1 VYLEELVGITKLQ
14 VSTKMDEANVQFLD
28 WLTKQ
33 GKPFPTSR
41 SWWNN
46 ECISVI
52 RLLFRSGEIGVP
64 IASLQGIPGIPLGI
78 PRIPQIPLQ
87 GGADYEPGLQL
98 SQDHDSQARFNF
110 SFSRLG
116 HGQAEQE
123 RAWVVSSSLGSFRHT
138 FACQPSRVR
147 P

>member
-1 VYLEELVGITKLQ
+1 VGITKLQ

-52 RLLFRSGEIGVP
+52 RLLFRSGEIALP
-64 IASLQGIPGIPLGI
+64 IASLQGIPGVLLGV
-78 PRIPQIPLQ
+78 PRIPQLPPL
-87 GGADYEPGLQL
+87 GGAAEPGLNSSDQL
-98 SQDHDSQARFNF
+98 PRQARLNF
-110 SFSRLG
+110 FSRLRVRG
-116 HGQAEQE
+116 RVDLVAV
-123 RAWVVSSSLGSFRHT
+123 AWGTSSSGEFRNL
-138 FACQPSRVR
+138 FASRSIA
-147 P
+147 